1 VRNFKNYLISTDKI
15 KPLDV
20 GEEEGFKGVDSRL
33 LISDETVGDTTS
45 CLFRAVFPPGAY
57 HGNHIHNKSDELL
70 FCLSGEAIQAIEG
83 VEYVMKPGDAMII
96 PKGKTHWMKNDGD
109 KPFIVIGI
117 YPDAINFNDS
127 DQHLIKDR

>member
-1 VRNFKNYLISTDKI
+1 MRNFKNYLISTDKV

-33 LISDETVGDTTS
+33 LICDETVGDTTS

-57 HGNHIHNKSDELL
+57 HGNHVHSKSDELL
-70 FCLSGEAIQAIEG
+70 FCISGEAIQAIEG
-83 VEYVMKPGDAMII
+83 VEYIIKPGDAMII
-96 PKGKTHWMKNDGD
+96 PKGKAHWMKNVSD

-117 YPDAINFNDS
+117 YPNAKNFEDS
-127 DQHLIKDR
+127 DQHLVKEK